1 MNSSR
6 NKTRRML
13 HNFLRKNST
22 MLTLELTKL
31 ATFPRITVL
40 PKMTITWSQFS
51 NSIRFQEKIRMVIP
65 PSLIFWRRKRR
76 LRQVRILSWNGTIS
90 QSRMPKNT
98 WTNIL
103 IKLGRSSMWTSKVS
117 SIQMRHTNLN
127 VKSWALIVWPMVL
140 IPNNWINKLLPH
152 QASMTCSQASN
163 CELWI
168 HISYTWLN

>member
-1 MNSSR
+1 MHRSFH
-6 NKTRRML
+6 RR
-13 HNFLRKNST
+13 NST
-22 MLTLELTKL
+22 MPTQKWTKL
-31 ATFPRITVL
+31 VPFQSRIALPR
-40 PKMTITWSQFS
+40 MMITWSQFS